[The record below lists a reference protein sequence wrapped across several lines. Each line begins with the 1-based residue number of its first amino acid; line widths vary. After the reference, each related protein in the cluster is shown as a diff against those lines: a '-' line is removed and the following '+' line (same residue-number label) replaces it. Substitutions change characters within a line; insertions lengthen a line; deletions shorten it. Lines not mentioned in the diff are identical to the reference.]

1 MVSPSIPGDE
11 LSGGWRMILCSEKV
25 DAAWRP
31 LIARQPALAFGAI
44 LLLSAFTVAAQ
55 SEVNRCLAPEAPI
68 ITLPETVLAEYRT
81 EIAAEFDAYF
91 VAISDYIACLD
102 DERARALAEAH
113 MATDAYST
121 LLNATPTRKD
131 RP

>member
-11 LSGGWRMILCSEKV
+11 LSGGWRMIQCSEKV
-25 DAAWRP
+25 DAAWRA
-31 LIARQPALAFGAI
+31 LIAPRPALAVGAI
-44 LLLSAFTVAAQ
+44 FLLSAFSVAAQ
-55 SEVNRCLAPEAPI
+55 FEVNRCLPPEAPI
-68 ITLPETVLAEYRT
+68 VTLPET
-81 EIAAEFDAYF
+81 AAEFDAYF

-121 LLNATPTRKD
+121 VLNATPTRKD